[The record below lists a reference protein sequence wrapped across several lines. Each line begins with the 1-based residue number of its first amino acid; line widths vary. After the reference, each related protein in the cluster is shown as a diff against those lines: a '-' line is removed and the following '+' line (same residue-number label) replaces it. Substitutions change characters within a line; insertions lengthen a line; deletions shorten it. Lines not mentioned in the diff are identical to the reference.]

1 MLLKIGQF
9 SLFWVKTV
17 MYSGWN
23 NSLDNIFTNSLLI
36 IFIAFHVNNNMKV
49 LVIIAIQLFDLQNLQ
64 CEFDT
69 FNWLQIRY
77 IHTLI
82 YTNFLC
88 LFFRQ
93 VPIQQE
99 DTKSSSGCCCRFIA
113 WVSFAHLK
121 VCMDEQSLSDQTPNR
136 RKPVA
141 SAIKHTKKNTKR
153 GVFDSRRH

>member
-1 MLLKIGQF
+1 MAQILNM
-9 SLFWVKTV
+9 S
-17 MYSGWN
+17 
-23 NSLDNIFTNSLLI
+23 

-136 RKPVA
+136 GKPVA
-141 SAIKHTKKNTKR
+141 SAIKHTKKKTRKE
-153 GVFDSRRH
+153 GCLIAGATSFLDLESQSEHSD